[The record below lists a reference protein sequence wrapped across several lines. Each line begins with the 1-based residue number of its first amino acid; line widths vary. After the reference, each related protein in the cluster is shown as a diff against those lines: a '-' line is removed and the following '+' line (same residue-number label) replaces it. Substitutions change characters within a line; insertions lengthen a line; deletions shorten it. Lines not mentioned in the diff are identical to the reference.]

1 MVTLFSYKVFIATVE
16 HMNFRRAADEL
27 SLTPSAVSHC
37 IGNMEEELG
46 FPLFIRKKN
55 KITLTSNA
63 EYMIPYVRQLINSE
77 NVLNQAADEIKGFQR
92 GGVRLGCFNSVC
104 IRWIPELVRDFKA
117 LYPGIEI
124 ELFQGSYED
133 IVKWLEDG
141 SIDIGFLSASSAGDI
156 PITPLYKD
164 QLMAVVPKGF
174 KTLNSNFIKL
184 SELADCQFVQPLENC
199 DADSQKL
206 FKDYGLQSRSHCHVI
221 DDVSTMS
228 MVEAGFG
235 VCILP
240 KMLTDSFS
248 LNVDVYPL
256 EPETYRIIGV
266 SCHENLINIPAV
278 HRLYQLILDKYKSE

>member
-37 IGNMEEELG
+37 ISNMEEELG

-92 GGVRLGCFNSVC
+92 GVVRLGCFNSVC